1 MKFSYKLFFRFM
13 LIIGILLILYNNF
26 SIQNYTEPKY
36 KLVVV
41 AIFKNEAGA
50 MKEWLQHY
58 VNQGVEY
65 FYMINNG
72 STDNWEPETEGFPV
86 TIYTDNETSKQVQHY
101 NNYCL
106 EKVKENAEWVM
117 VVDLDEFMYARNGF
131 KTIPEYLD
139 TLGEDVNQIQ
149 VRWKMFGSN
158 GHIKQPK
165 SIIKGFT
172 KRLKNKFTLVKSI
185 CRSSVLT
192 KFNVHTHN
200 LNDKASN
207 EYPESGSEIS
217 KNIILLPNIINE
229 EELNKAPLHLNHYAI
244 QSWEWFRDIKTTRGD
259 VADSTID
266 NVRNEKYFKQYDW
279 NDIVDTELS
288 NMTP

>member
-13 LIIGILLILYNNF
+13 LIICILLILYNNF

-86 TIYTDNETSKQVQHY
+86 TIYTDNEKAKQVQHY

-172 KRLKNKFTLVKSI
+172 KRHEDLNIPLCKSI
-185 CRSSVLT
+185 VRVSSLD
-192 KFNVHTHN
+192 KFDCHWHHINTPFLRNSVSIM
-200 LNDKASN
+200 LPKE
-207 EYPESGSEIS
+207 EYNSE
-217 KNIILLPNIINE
+217 K
-229 EELNKAPLHLNHYAI
+229 ELNKQPLHLNHYCI
-244 QSWEWFRDIKTTRGD
+244 QSWDFYKNNKMPRGD
-259 VADSTID
+259 VSSAPNPKSGEIRKGTP
-266 NVRNEKYFKQYDW
+266 EFFKKYDW